1 MRPCTVFCADSN
13 KINYNITDAK
23 SGQTSLLKVYL
34 KIYRDSLQQILTMTN
49 IQTAIISFHIKKW
62 TWTLNQALCLYWT

>member
-13 KINYNITDAK
+13 ESNYNITVAK

-34 KIYRDSLQQILTMTN
+34 KICRDSMQQILTN
-49 IQTAIISFHIKKW
+49 IQTAIIFLQSI
-62 TWTLNQALCLYWT
+62 LYFVCAMPCVGP